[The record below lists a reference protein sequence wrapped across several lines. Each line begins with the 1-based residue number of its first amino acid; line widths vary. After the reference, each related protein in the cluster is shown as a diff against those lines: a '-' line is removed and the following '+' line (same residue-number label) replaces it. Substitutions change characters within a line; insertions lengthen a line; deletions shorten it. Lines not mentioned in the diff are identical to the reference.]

1 MREFEYWQ
9 VDVFTSERFSG
20 NPLVVVPDADDLSTQ
35 EMRMIAWEMNV
46 PETSFVVAPRAE
58 DSIYRMRAFTPTTEL
73 PFTGHPAIGAHWVM
87 AELGRVPLEEGV
99 NTVQYE
105 QGVGPMSADF
115 HVIDGVLDHIMID
128 TCPPLFLADL
138 KEAGELA
145 RGLGVNVQE
154 ITGTRLPIQVVS
166 TGMPQLMVPM
176 QSLAAVQRLD
186 ASEMSLAPL
195 GRVLQSLGSNFIM
208 VFTTETGRS
217 DVTTHVRGFGHFV
230 GIPEDPVTGNANGA
244 LGAYLVRNGVI
255 PLTGPTIRYISE
267 QGSEVQRPG
276 TVIVEVD
283 HDHGTPKEVRIGGP
297 VVEVIRGTFMI

>member
-20 NPLVVVPDADDLSTQ
+20 NPLVVVPDADDLTTQ
-35 EMRMIAWEMNV
+35 DMRKIAWEMNV
-46 PETSFVVAPRAE
+46 PETTFVVAPRVE

-87 AELGRVPLEEGV
+87 AEMGRVPLEEGI
-99 NTVQYE
+99 NKIQYE

-115 HVIDGVLDHIMID
+115 HVVDGELDHIMID
-128 TCPPLFLADL
+128 TCPPLFLAEL
-138 KEAGELA
+138 KDANDLA
-145 RGLGVNVQE
+145 RGLGVNATE

-186 ASEMSLAPL
+186 ANEMSLTFL
-195 GRVLQSLGSNFIM
+195 NRVLQSLGSNFIM
-208 VFTTETGRS
+208 VFTTETGRP
-217 DVTTHVRGFGHFV
+217 DVTTHVRGFGHSV

-255 PLTGPTIRYISE
+255 PLGGPTVRYISE

-283 HDHGTPKEVRIGGP
+283 HEHGTPKGVRIGGP
-297 VVEVIRGTFMI
+297 VVQVIRGSFRI